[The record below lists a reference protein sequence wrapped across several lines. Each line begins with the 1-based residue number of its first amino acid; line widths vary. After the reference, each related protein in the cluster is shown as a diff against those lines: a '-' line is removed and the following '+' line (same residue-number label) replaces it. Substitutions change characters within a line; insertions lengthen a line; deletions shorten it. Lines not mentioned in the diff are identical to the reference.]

1 MTGANQNK
9 LVKHLIWWLSMLV
22 WIAAGAASYLFILNR
37 LLIQLRDKRHKSFLV
52 RAGGLLSVGFSA
64 LLGAR
69 ASRTGW
75 GMLPAAALV
84 LAFVGEVRRLL
95 LRTRH
100 RGAPPVA
107 EEGPSVRLNKPQT
120 TTDLV
125 LRQYEVRVPSWRG
138 PAVRVAHVSDFHL
151 NSHLPLSY
159 FQDAMHRVAAKQPDL
174 LLITGDFVTHAEFI
188 PLLAEV
194 LPIAQGRLG
203 SFGVLGNHDTWADA
217 PAVREAANA
226 AGVCML
232 SKGSVRVPLADG
244 ASILLAG
251 DEHPWGDGVWRQ
263 PDRLPG
269 ELAFL
274 LTHTPDNI
282 HRPQRMMF
290 DAVFAGHYHGGQM
303 RVPGI
308 GALVMPSKYGRQY
321 DGSHFVFGRTHLFV
335 TAGVGS
341 AEPPLRIW
349 CQPDILL
356 VDFLP
361 HGDDVS
367 FGATWSDDRPEA
379 QGL

>member
-1 MTGANQNK
+1 M
-9 LVKHLIWWLSMLV
+9 KHVVGLLSMLT
-22 WIAAGAASYLFILNR
+22 WIVAGAASYLFILNR
-37 LLIQLRDKRHKSFLV
+37 SLIQLRDRRHKGFLV

-64 LLGAR
+64 LLGSLADH
-69 ASRTGW
+69 THW
-75 GMLPAAALV
+75 TMLPASAIV
-84 LAFVGEVRRLL
+84 LAFLGEVRRLAF
-95 LRTRH
+95 RAGH
-100 RGAPPVA
+100 RGAPPIA
-107 EEGPSVRLNKPQT
+107 EEGPNVRLNKPQT
-120 TTDLV
+120 TTDLI
-125 LRQYEVRVPSWRG
+125 LRRYEVRVPNWHG

-159 FQDAMHRVAAKQPDL
+159 FQDAMHRVAETKPDL
-174 LLITGDFVTHAEFI
+174 LLVTGDFVTHAEFI
-188 PLLAEV
+188 PLISEV
-194 LPIAQGRLG
+194 LPMARGRLG
-203 SFGVLGNHDTWADA
+203 SFGVLGNHDAWSD
-217 PAVREAANA
+217 PVAVQEAAQA

-232 SKGSVRVPLADG
+232 GNGSVRIPLADD

-282 HRPQRMMF
+282 HRPLGMAF

-321 DGSHFVFGRTHLFV
+321 DGSHFVFDRTHLFV

-341 AEPPLRIW
+341 AEPPVRIW

-361 HGDDVS
+361 DGDVV
-367 FGATWSDDRPEA
+367 
-379 QGL
+379 